1 MIDFVAERVGLSCGA
16 FAVSIAGISTSSDAV
31 APGARFNLGVA
42 LDVVFG
48 ETTWCMVVSSSPQS
62 IDQLPSAIADEANS
76 LTTNMLT
83 TAKNSENMA
92 YQSKRHGRWYTYA

>member
-1 MIDFVAERVGLSCGA
+1 MIDFVAESVGVNCGA
-16 FAVSIAGISTSSDAV
+16 FAVSIAGISTSSDEV
-31 APGARFNLGVA
+31 FPGVRFNLGVA

-62 IDQLPSAIADEANS
+62 IDQFPRAIADDANS

-83 TAKNSENMA
+83 MATKSEKIA
-92 YQSKRHGRWYTYA
+92 YHSNRQGR